1 MWNERKAAEARSTI
15 TNTSSAPRAQRDRDT
30 TTSFSAQAP
39 QYENVLR
46 APKAQPL
53 PPHSQ
58 SATSSQTAA
67 ATNTTIRAV
76 VQIQSLGRNV
86 YDACKRSTVGCLN
99 VISTFAQAVLQ
110 RIADWDGRR
119 RQTANGDL

>member
-1 MWNERKAAEARSTI
+1 MWNERKAAEARST
-15 TNTSSAPRAQRDRDT
+15 TADTSSAARAQRDRDT
-30 TTSFSAQAP
+30 TLFGAQAP
-39 QYENVLR
+39 QHESVLR

-67 ATNTTIRAV
+67 ATNTTITAV

-86 YDACKRSTVGCLN
+86 YNACKRSTVGCLN

-110 RIADWDGRR
+110 RFADWDGRK
-119 RQTANGDL
+119 RQMASSDL